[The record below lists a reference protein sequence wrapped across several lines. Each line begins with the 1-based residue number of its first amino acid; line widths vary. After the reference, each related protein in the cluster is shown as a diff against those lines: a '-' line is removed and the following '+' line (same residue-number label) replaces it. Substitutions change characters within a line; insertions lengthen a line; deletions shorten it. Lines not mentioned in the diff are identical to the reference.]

1 MTAHLPVW
9 HIESFMRS
17 EGRHM
22 HIAPNEAK
30 YRRIWLVIYHLGVYH
45 KEPRQTGTWAVQK
58 NTVTDAQIKSCDE
71 EAGYGFSQMMVL
83 LSRYQ
88 PRQSRISGECRFPG
102 RCATR
107 LPKPHISDMSLDE

>member
-1 MTAHLPVW
+1 
-9 HIESFMRS
+9 MRS

-30 YRRIWLVIYHLGVYH
+30 YRRIWLVIYHLGVYL
-45 KEPRQTGTWAVQK
+45 EPRQTGIGAVQK
-58 NTVTDAQIKSCDE
+58 NTVTDAQIESCDE

-88 PRQSRISGECRFPG
+88 QRP
-102 RCATR
+102 T
-107 LPKPHISDMSLDE
+107 